1 MQIPQGVVIV
11 GQTSGRLLVC
21 CIGAAHVITHATP
34 YLGLS
39 NKQVKTIAVIETT
52 VQKESESEE
61 AKLGG

>member
-11 GQTSGRLLVC
+11 GQTSGQLLVC

-39 NKQVKTIAVIETT
+39 NKQVKNA
-52 VQKESESEE
+52 
-61 AKLGG
+61 GGDRNNSSKRIRKRRS